1 MAAIT
6 FDSVTK
12 HYGSEIALE
21 DLSLTVNEGEVYGFL
36 GPNGA
41 GKSTSINILLNFIRP
56 TSGEVRVFDLDAQDD
71 SVTIRNRTGVLP
83 EGISLYD
90 RLSGRQHVQF
100 AVEAKSA
107 DDDPDELLDRVGLAD
122 AATKKVGGYSKGMLQ
137 RLAFATALAGQPD
150 LLLLDEPTTGLDP
163 TGAHDMREIIREE
176 RDRGAT
182 VFFSSHILGQV
193 EAVCDRVAI
202 LRDGTVVTE
211 DTVDNLRKSTSSQ
224 TQLEITLV
232 DPISDPS
239 AFQANLKAIEG
250 VSTVLVD
257 SNTAVVG
264 CTDGSKPAVL
274 RTIEANGV
282 TVESFETDEPSLEDV
297 FMAYTTEESR

>member
-12 HYGSEIALE
+12 HYGSETALQE
-21 DLSLTVNEGEVYGFL
+21 VSLTVNEGEVYGFL

-41 GKSTSINILLNFIRP
+41 GKSTVINILLNFIRP
-56 TSGEVRVFDLDAQDD
+56 TAGEARVFGLDAQDD

-83 EGISLYD
+83 EGISLYN

-107 DDDPDELLDRVGLAD
+107 DDDPGELLDRVGLAD

-202 LRDGTVVTE
+202 LRDGAVVTE
-211 DTVDNLRKSTSSQ
+211 DTVDNLRASTSSQ
-224 TQLEITLV
+224 SQLAITLV

-239 AFQANLKAIEG
+239 GLQANLKAIEG
-250 VSTVLVD
+250 VSTVSVD
-257 SNTAVVG
+257 SDTATVG
-264 CTDGSKPAVL
+264 CTDGAKPAVL
-274 RTIEANGV
+274 RTVEANGV
-282 TVESFETDEPSLEDV
+282 TVESFEADEPSLEDV
-297 FMAYTTEESR
+297 FMAYTAEESR